1 MQKWRCNPERTRIK
15 TEITSMRTTLTLDD
29 DIFAAVRE
37 RAQRERVTLG
47 DAVARC
53 VCDGLRAGTQQ
64 ANAPVAMRSK
74 YSVLPARSEVITSEH
89 VRRLMEQE
97 GI

>member
-1 MQKWRCNPERTRIK
+1 
-15 TEITSMRTTLTLDD
+15 MRTTITLDD
-29 DIFAAVRE
+29 DVFAIARQ

-47 DAVARC
+47 EAISRYVR
-53 VCDGLRAGTQQ
+53 DGLRSGTQQ

-74 YSVLPARSEVITSEH
+74 YSVLPAQGEIITTEH